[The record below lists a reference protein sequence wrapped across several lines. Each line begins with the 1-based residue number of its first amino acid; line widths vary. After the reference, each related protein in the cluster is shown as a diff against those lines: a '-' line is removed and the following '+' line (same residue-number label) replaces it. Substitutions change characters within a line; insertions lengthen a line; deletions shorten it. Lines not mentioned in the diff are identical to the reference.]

1 MNKTS
6 FDHLQGRSWT
16 LGNSEESPEQIEA
29 TRSRDWF
36 AVTAFPIFAGTFGP
50 IASALN
56 LCSLVQPW
64 KTAPIGTD
72 GGDFTD
78 PKWLIGFQAVSL
90 IFGIAANI
98 AMFLVFNDGVDFL
111 IQNRHNFLTFTIVG
125 EMVAS
130 LILVVLLTAAR
141 LVSWTPIHA
150 LTDDYAFTEAFW
162 FGILSAGV
170 YTITSG
176 FSIYTLYMLRASTRS
191 GREEHRIQLAK
202 GHHRLM
208 VLTVLFINYILSG
221 AAIFSHIEGWKFLDA
236 VYWADVTVLT
246 IGYGDFYP
254 KTHLGRSL
262 MLPWSAGGIIILFL
276 TIYSIT
282 SLVLEQR
289 SSPWEVH
296 LRDKH
301 RLKKILQL
309 KRTRQE
315 KRTRKVSSRF
325 GYLWNAKARVDNEN
339 LDALA
344 QTHDLVDTLEIRSE
358 VSQQRDEREV
368 RREAFNH
375 MQDVLVTSARKRL
388 FYSIIFWGSTLLSVW
403 LAGAT
408 VFYFAEYSQHW
419 SFFQTFYF
427 AYVSLTGIGYGD
439 FALKSPAGRAFFF
452 LWSFIAVATVTM
464 VIKNVVHAAGSP
476 YVLHRKDFGKSL
488 SGYFGW
494 RKGKQQVEKNSIAD
508 DELRRFHDLPHNVH
522 DKTHLLVETIKQVV
536 QDHLNYQ
543 YSGKRPQYAF
553 EYWEKVLYLMGA
565 LEPTTARNRR
575 DNEDGGC
582 IGSISSSS
590 SNNSMDQWKNPR
602 GMADW
607 LHGKNPLNATET
619 LTEWLLVTMVDKLEA
634 ELLDL
639 RMKVGA
645 VTDGL
650 GKKEEVVGI
659 C

>member
-262 MLPWSAGGIIILFL
+262 I
-276 TIYSIT
+276 
-282 SLVLEQR
+282 
-289 SSPWEVH
+289 
-296 LRDKH
+296 
-301 RLKKILQL
+301 
-309 KRTRQE
+309 
-315 KRTRKVSSRF
+315 
-325 GYLWNAKARVDNEN
+325 VDNEN